1 MWCVLAGSVDV
12 THSWILL
19 GMTPTE
25 ITELRSNSKG
35 EQMLL
40 KVGGHQSQEIRH
52 LEVFWVG
59 WAIPW

>member
-1 MWCVLAGSVDV
+1 VCVPASSVDV

-25 ITELRSNSKG
+25 ITQLRSNSNG

-40 KVGGHQSQEIRH
+40 KVGRHQSEERGH
-52 LEVFWVG
+52 LGKFCVG
-59 WAIPW
+59 LGTP